1 MPFGIGRFLGRN
13 AGTIGTIAGTV
24 LGGGPMGG
32 AIGGL
37 VGSAFQKTMPQQGGG
52 SSNTYS
58 PEQYDP
64 TQGLGLG
71 QMVQRQQGRNLE
83 AEVLSQIAPTALG
96 PAAYLQ
102 SAAIMGTK
110 AAAGRVAQERM
121 EREQQRLASQAIQ
134 GRVGV
139 EQQQQQ
145 TIQNLLGMQM
155 QGRQFGI
162 QTAQQQQQF
171 DQQMAMA
178 EREQRAA
185 NLDALLSLGS
195 TLLTSPTEGTAL
207 GNIMSKGNT
216 RLKRFGGRLGGLFSR
231 GQGGGSNTTTTTGS
245 NTFGGFVVQ
254 PQDPYGQYQNNPA
267 L

>member
-13 AGTIGTIAGTV
+13 AGTIGTIAGYAV
-24 LGGGPMGG
+24 GGGPLGGMIGG
-32 AIGGL
+32 AIGG
-37 VGSAFQKTMPQQGGG
+37 AFQKTRPQQGGG

-71 QMVQRQQGRNLE
+71 QMVTGQQNRNLA
-83 AEVLSQIAPTALG
+83 AEVLSQIAPTAGG
-96 PAAYLQ
+96 PAAALQ
-102 SAAIMGTK
+102 AAAMSGTR
-110 AAAGRVAQERM
+110 AAAGRVSQEIM

-134 GRVGV
+134 GRAGA

-155 QGRQFGI
+155 QGAQFGI

-171 DQQMAMA
+171 DKQMAMA
-178 EREQRAA
+178 EREQSAA
-185 NLDALLSLGS
+185 NLDAMLSLGS

-207 GNIMSKGNT
+207 GNVMNKGNA
-216 RLKRFGGRLGGLFSR
+216 RFKNFRSRLGGLR
-231 GQGGGSNTTTTTGS
+231 RRIRAGNQTSNTAIMGI
-245 NTFGGFVVQ
+245 G
-254 PQDPYGQYQNNPA
+254 
-267 L
+267 

>member
-13 AGTIGTIAGTV
+13 AGTIGTIAGYAV
-24 LGGGPMGG
+24 GGGPLGGMIGG
-32 AIGGL
+32 AIGG
-37 VGSAFQKTMPQQGGG
+37 AFQKTRPQQGGG
-52 SSNTYS
+52 SANAYS

-71 QMVQRQQGRNLE
+71 QMVQRQQGRNL
-83 AEVLSQIAPTALG
+83 AADALSQIAPTAGG
-96 PAAYLQ
+96 PAAALQ
-102 SAAIMGTK
+102 AAAISGTR
-110 AAAGRVAQERM
+110 AAAGRVSQEIM
-121 EREQQRLASQAIQ
+121 EREQQRLASQALQ
-134 GRVGV
+134 GRVGL

-145 TIQNLLGMQM
+145 AIQNLLGMQM
-155 QGRQFGI
+155 QGAQFGI

-216 RLKRFGGRLGGLFSR
+216 RLKNFGGRLRGLRRR
-231 GQGGGSNTTTTTGS
+231 GRNQTGVTS
-245 NTFGGFVVQ
+245 EMGI
-254 PQDPYGQYQNNPA
+254 A
-267 L
+267 